1 MGKTLVKSQY
11 YSAYQSG
18 LLIVLVLLIFGS
30 TATYD
35 YALDDAIYITDN
47 SFTQKGLSG
56 IIDHLQ
62 HESLVGF
69 HGEKTNLL
77 SGGRYRPLAP
87 ITYSIEYWL
96 YGFNPGY
103 SHIINLI
110 LYIALLLLLI
120 KVLRRFDNSSDATLL
135 SLGFIATVIYAV
147 HPLHVEVVANI
158 KGRDQIL
165 ALIMVFLTT
174 LYSFDAL
181 DRKRW
186 YYFAVG
192 ILFFLGLLA
201 KESTITFLPLI
212 PLAYYFFKNK
222 TVKELAPLALTLI
235 ISSGLW
241 LALRA
246 TIVDG
251 FDNTDTSI
259 LLNNPFFGSSLDE
272 RYATMIYTWLLY
284 LKLLVVPYPLTY
296 DYYPF
301 HISIKDFSSIWP
313 GISFAIH
320 VALAFIAIRG
330 LKKKS
335 FFSFIIILYAATFSI
350 SSNLFFNIGTFMNER
365 FLFEPSLAFCLLL
378 GWVISRSMLSL
389 RSRSI
394 ILLLITLVFASISFD
409 RSFAWRDNYTLF
421 TTDVKVSSNSLK
433 SLVACGGIKLDRA
446 REVNDAVEKDKLL
459 DESIFYLK
467 KATTLWPQELNSF
480 RLLGHSYYEKNGL
493 NEETIQAYLNVLS
506 VSPNDIYL
514 IPSIEH
520 IISQTHHDPSE
531 RLRFARRFEPY
542 FQNSFVYNLQMG
554 LIYGQGLGDISKSL
568 EYLKKAESIEPNNL
582 LLIKNLGA
590 ALAISGSYAES
601 NQYLLRAEKI
611 APNDKEVLSNIAL
624 NYLNMKMIKE
634 SQSYT
639 QRANS
644 L

>member
-1 MGKTLVKSQY
+1 
-11 YSAYQSG
+11 
-18 LLIVLVLLIFGS
+18 
-30 TATYD
+30 
-35 YALDDAIYITDN
+35 
-47 SFTQKGLSG
+47 
-56 IIDHLQ
+56 
-62 HESLVGF
+62 
-69 HGEKTNLL
+69 
-77 SGGRYRPLAP
+77 
-87 ITYSIEYWL
+87 
-96 YGFNPGY
+96 
-103 SHIINLI
+103 
-110 LYIALLLLLI
+110 
-120 KVLRRFDNSSDATLL
+120 
-135 SLGFIATVIYAV
+135 
-147 HPLHVEVVANI
+147 
-158 KGRDQIL
+158 
-165 ALIMVFLTT
+165 
-174 LYSFDAL
+174 
-181 DRKRW
+181 
-186 YYFAVG
+186 
-192 ILFFLGLLA
+192 
-201 KESTITFLPLI
+201 
-212 PLAYYFFKNK
+212 
-222 TVKELAPLALTLI
+222 
-235 ISSGLW
+235 
-241 LALRA
+241 
-246 TIVDG
+246 
-251 FDNTDTSI
+251 
-259 LLNNPFFGSSLDE
+259 
-272 RYATMIYTWLLY
+272 
-284 LKLLVVPYPLTY
+284 
-296 DYYPF
+296 
-301 HISIKDFSSIWP
+301 
-313 GISFAIH
+313 
-320 VALAFIAIRG
+320 
-330 LKKKS
+330 
-335 FFSFIIILYAATFSI
+335 
-350 SSNLFFNIGTFMNER
+350 MNER